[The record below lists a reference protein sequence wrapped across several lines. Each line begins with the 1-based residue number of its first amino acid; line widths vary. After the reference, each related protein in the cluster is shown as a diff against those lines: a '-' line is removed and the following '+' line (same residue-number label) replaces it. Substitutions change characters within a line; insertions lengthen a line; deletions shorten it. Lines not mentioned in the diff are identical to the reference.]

1 MASDKVLNVGDSD
14 FDDSVLKSAT
24 PVLVDFW
31 AVWCGPCKAIAP
43 IVDKMADEHAG
54 KLSVAK
60 VDVDRAPGVAQ
71 RFGVRNIPT
80 LLVFK
85 NGEVVG
91 KQVGAC
97 NRAKLLALVTP
108 HMD

>member
-1 MASDKVLNVGDSD
+1 MASDKVMNVGDDD
-14 FDDSVLKSAT
+14 FEQSVLKSEL

-31 AVWCGPCKAIAP
+31 AAWCGPCKAIAP
-43 IVDKMADEHAG
+43 IVEKLADDYDG

-60 VDVDRAPGVAQ
+60 VDVDQAQAVAQ
-71 RFGVRNIPT
+71 QFGVRNIPT

-85 NGEVVG
+85 GGEVVG

-97 NRAKLLALVTP
+97 NRRRLEGLVAP
-108 HMD
+108 HL